1 MRGCYADCVVRKM
14 TRDTGLCSLSRS
26 SSVERLQDCLQ
37 ECLPVLAGDTAL
49 FKSHYRC
56 MRVSTISSCVTN
68 TAITI
73 AIITNT
79 AITIAIITNT
89 VITIAFI
96 TNTVIT
102 IFILQPCQEHH
113 RRAPSQPKC
122 GLSGTASHV
131 CCVLCDVCACFVSH
145 HIVPRMK

>member
-49 FKSHYRC
+49 CKSHYRC

-68 TAITI
+68 A
-73 AIITNT
+73 

-102 IFILQPCQEHH
+102 IVILQPCQEHH

-122 GLSGTASHV
+122 GLSGTASH
-131 CCVLCDVCACFVSH
+131 A
-145 HIVPRMK
+145 P